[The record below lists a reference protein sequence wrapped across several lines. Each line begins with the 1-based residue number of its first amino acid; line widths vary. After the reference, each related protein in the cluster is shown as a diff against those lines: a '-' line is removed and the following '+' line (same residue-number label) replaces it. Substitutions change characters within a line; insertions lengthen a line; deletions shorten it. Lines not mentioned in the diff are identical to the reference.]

1 MLKDERLLTIRNLVD
16 RKGIVTVNEIG
27 ESLGVSTMTVRRDL
41 EELAERNELVRI
53 HGGAQST
60 HFKPLTELSRNEKRS
75 IHVNEKRKIAA
86 TIADIITSG
95 DTIYIGPGTTNE
107 LIAQYLKKPDVRI
120 ITNSLPV
127 FQSFQDR
134 ADYFSLKLIGGQLRE
149 ASRADSGLYRKLGK

>member
-60 HFKPLTELSRNEKRS
+60 HFKPLTELSRC
-75 IHVNEKRKIAA
+75 
-86 TIADIITSG
+86 
-95 DTIYIGPGTTNE
+95 
-107 LIAQYLKKPDVRI
+107 
-120 ITNSLPV
+120 
-127 FQSFQDR
+127 
-134 ADYFSLKLIGGQLRE
+134 
-149 ASRADSGLYRKLGK
+149 